1 MDIVIAALIWTHF
14 MGIVLGMGGGVILS
28 IMGPR
33 IAAAD
38 EKQALALWDL
48 QGAVSGMSN
57 AGLVMLLVSG
67 PLIAWLRYG
76 GISDLS
82 PRFHAKMALVL
93 ILIIT
98 VVIARRS
105 ASKMRGGDKSAAS
118 VARKAGVV
126 TSIASILIIACAV
139 LTFDF

>member
-14 MGIVLGMGGGVILS
+14 MGIVLGIGGGVILS

-33 IAAAD
+33 IAVAD

-48 QGAVSGMSN
+48 QRVVTSMSN
-57 AGLVMLLVSG
+57 AGLFMLLVSG

-82 PRFHAKMALVL
+82 PWFHVKMALVVVL
-93 ILIIT
+93 VIA

-105 ASKMRGGDKSAAS
+105 ASKMRAGDQSVAS

-126 TSIASILIIACAV
+126 SSITAILIIACAV